1 VPFKKKNIVPI
12 DYTSRDF
19 ESIRNDL
26 VEYTRRYY
34 PETYKDFNEGSFG
47 SLMLDTVAYVGDI
60 LSFYLDYQV
69 NESFLETAIEYDNV
83 VKLSRQLGYRYRGSP
98 SSTGLVT
105 FFIAVP
111 ADAAGIRPDEKYMPK
126 LRRGTQV
133 GSEAGAV
140 YTLIEDVDFADPDN
154 QIFVLNQSSTT
165 GLPEKF
171 AVSAVGNVISGE
183 IKTDIHEIGSYQRFL
198 RIDIDDDDVSEVVT
212 VVDSEGHKYYE
223 VEYLSQNIIYTPVVN
238 KGTDKYQVPSIM
250 KPLSVPRRYVFEQV
264 KGRSYLQFGFGS
276 EENLSTE
283 RIRDPSEVILEM
295 HGRDYVTDKSFD
307 PSRLIETDKLGVVP
321 SNTAMYITYRKN
333 SSATVNASTNTIT
346 KILFP
351 QIVFENISGLDSV
364 KANDVKRSIECMNE
378 NPIVGGIRTP
388 DAEEIKYRAYSTFSS
403 QNRAVTRE
411 DYISLVYNIPPRF
424 GAVKRCNVVRD
435 ASSNKR
441 NLNLF
446 LLSENNNGNLIES
459 TQTLKNN
466 VKTWISRYKM
476 INDTIDILDGR
487 VINIGIEFEV
497 ISDIEANKYQIL
509 AAAKDALTTR
519 MLRIK
524 YDMGEAFRI
533 SDVWSILKDVD
544 GVLDVKDVRVIQK
557 TGSLYSTYFYDIQ
570 TNTTPDGRMIRVPE
584 NAIIELRYPNADIVG
599 TVV

>member
-1 VPFKKKNIVPI
+1 MCQYRIVH
-12 DYTSRDF
+12 
-19 ESIRNDL
+19 L
-26 VEYTRRYY
+26 V
-34 PETYKDFNEGSFG
+34 
-47 SLMLDTVAYVGDI
+47 
-60 LSFYLDYQV
+60 
-69 NESFLETAIEYDNV
+69 LEV
-83 VKLSRQLGYRYRGSP
+83 
-98 SSTGLVT
+98 
-105 FFIAVP
+105 
-111 ADAAGIRPDEKYMPK
+111 
-126 LRRGTQV
+126 
-133 GSEAGAV
+133 
-140 YTLIEDVDFADPDN
+140 
-154 QIFVLNQSSTT
+154 
-165 GLPEKF
+165 
-171 AVSAVGNVISGE
+171 
-183 IKTDIHEIGSYQRFL
+183 
-198 RIDIDDDDVSEVVT
+198 
-212 VVDSEGHKYYE
+212 
-223 VEYLSQNIIYTPVVN
+223 
-238 KGTDKYQVPSIM
+238 
-250 KPLSVPRRYVFEQV
+250 
-264 KGRSYLQFGFGS
+264 
-276 EENLSTE
+276 
-283 RIRDPSEVILEM
+283 
-295 HGRDYVTDKSFD
+295 
-307 PSRLIETDKLGVVP
+307 
-321 SNTAMYITYRKN
+321 
-333 SSATVNASTNTIT
+333 
-346 KILFP
+346 
-351 QIVFENISGLDSV
+351 
-364 KANDVKRSIECMNE
+364 IECMNE